1 LGPENRG
8 GMNRRNGAKLAVC
21 LLVLCA
27 FLVAWWVPVGK
38 LAITSSI
45 QTSSG
50 CGQTTESMPSR
61 LACASEPAPGD
72 GLGEAQA
79 VAAARRIAP
88 PSSVTPIV
96 VWAFASRYSLA
107 SDKGTVSGD
116 RWVWMVDLEGAF
128 AASSCPASGT
138 STRPCGPAAGTQL
151 IILDYYSGDF
161 IESSAD

>member
-107 SDKGTVSGD
+107 SDKEPSAEIGGSG
-116 RWVWMVDLEGAF
+116 WL
-128 AASSCPASGT
+128 T
-138 STRPCGPAAGTQL
+138 SKEHSLPRRALLAEPRRVLAGPPQVPN
-151 IILDYYSGDF
+151 
-161 IESSAD
+161 